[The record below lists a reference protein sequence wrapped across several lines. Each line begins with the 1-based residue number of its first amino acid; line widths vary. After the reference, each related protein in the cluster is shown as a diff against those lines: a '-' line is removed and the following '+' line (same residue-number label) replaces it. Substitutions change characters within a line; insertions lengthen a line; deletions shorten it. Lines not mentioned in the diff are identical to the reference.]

1 MMALHWI
8 PLWFRSLYPLEA
20 ENVDSPL
27 LSKPG
32 IQKPAFYFHTYPLEK
47 QRRAKNSF
55 QMWKLR
61 ALLCV
66 LEQVLSLSIPAIV
79 TKEIPDFFFCATVW
93 SRYLLA
99 EKTNK
104 FHDRTVMSH
113 VSAYILFWNL
123 GSFVYAPPANS
134 TPKDTYLMS
143 TFALKRFSLLYKWYN
158 IFLVQ

>member
-1 MMALHWI
+1 MQFLMMALHWI

-79 TKEIPDFFFCATVW
+79 TKEIPDFFSVRQFDQDISWQRRLTSFMIELSCHMSPHIFCFEIW
-93 SRYLLA
+93 DHLFMHRQPIQLP
-99 EKTNK
+99 
-104 FHDRTVMSH
+104 RTH
-113 VSAYILFWNL
+113 
-123 GSFVYAPPANS
+123 
-134 TPKDTYLMS
+134 T
-143 TFALKRFSLLYKWYN
+143 
-158 IFLVQ
+158 